1 MFFISLF
8 FKMMLLCVL
17 NLPRFSGTFPDDS
30 AKFAHDS
37 AIGAAWFSRPKSS
50 DFGYSSH
57 RRRSRT
63 REPVA
68 ARVSVWWQRAR
79 LPIQNLTIS
88 ATATSRTPLMM
99 PAK

>member
-17 NLPRFSGTFPDDS
+17 NLPRFSGKFPDDS

-37 AIGAAWFSRPKSS
+37 AIGAAWFSRPKSH

-63 REPVA
+63 RERVVA
-68 ARVSVWWQRAR
+68 AGASSHPKSHDFGYGINLPTAVSRIFNHCRV
-79 LPIQNLTIS
+79 
-88 ATATSRTPLMM
+88 
-99 PAK
+99 